1 MLFAESGL
9 IRGYKNMIGYFDSR
23 INDAVSYCQKKYN
36 GYSDDVKGL
45 SLKNLTTAFVVLGV
59 GYFLACMAL
68 IGEKIAFHVNSNIR
82 LLKK

>member
-23 INDAVSYCQKKYN
+23 INNAVSYCQKKYN

-45 SLKNLTTAFVVLGV
+45 SLKNLSTAFVVLGV
-59 GYFLACMAL
+59 GYFLAIIAL
-68 IGEKIAFHVNSNIR
+68 IGETIAFHVNSK
-82 LLKK
+82 LCQFKK